1 MYNFAL
7 LSLLFQAPVTVVGFE
22 QTSYMG
28 MEGENVQVCI
38 RVTDG
43 SFASNAALT
52 FELDPFLG
60 NGEIQDVV

>member
-43 SFASNAALT
+43 SFTSNAALT
-52 FELDPFLG
+52 FELGPFLG
-60 NGEIQDVV
+60 SGEIQDVV